1 MHSPFAM
8 NNSNICERCGY
19 VTLRR
24 AELKVHCNR
33 KHTCKPL
40 LSNICIEDV
49 IKNHWPQDKQP
60 IQCNGCN
67 NRFTTIQNMKRH
79 QSCCKHTKAHMIEII
94 TADSIDELA
103 AANAASDLAIAN
115 LNAAKLAVAK
125 TAADLAIANLDSAKL
140 AAAKTAADLAAIKNV
155 LNVHTASTINI
166 TNNNTTTNN
175 NTMIINIAPF
185 GVWKE
190 GHMQHII
197 DNRPFMINCIKN
209 KGVGICD
216 LLRKMHFDEEYPENC
231 NIRKPLKK
239 EAFIDNHN
247 GGRWVTDL
255 PDKVLQKIVHE
266 IGCVLMEFLNANVKH
281 RINDRILKSFM
292 REVGIAMDWDL
303 DASEYELD
311 YNDEINETT
320 RTKTHQK
327 MMQLINKCIYEE
339 TQKADQNLTKITVA
353 S

>member
-1 MHSPFAM
+1 M
-8 NNSNICERCGY
+8 NVSNVSNMCERCGY
-19 VTLRR
+19 FPLHRT
-24 AELKVHCNR
+24 ELKAHCNR
-33 KHTCKPL
+33 KHTCKPI
-40 LSNICIEDV
+40 LSNINIEDV
-49 IKNHWPQDKQP
+49 VNIHWPQSNQP
-60 IQCNGCN
+60 FQCEGCD
-67 NRFTTIQNMKRH
+67 NRFATKKNMRRH
-79 QSCCKHTKAHMIEII
+79 QSRCKHTKLPII
-94 TADSIDELA
+94 AAASLA
-103 AANAASDLAIAN
+103 AAELAV
-115 LNAAKLAVAK
+115 KLA
-125 TAADLAIANLDSAKL
+125 TAELDAVKSSFI
-140 AAAKTAADLAAIKNV
+140 TAP
-155 LNVHTASTINI
+155 STVQI
-166 TNNNTTTNN
+166 TNNTNNTTN

-303 DASEYELD
+303 DTSEYELD

-320 RTKTHQK
+320 RTKTHQR

-339 TQKADQNLTKITVA
+339 TQKADQKA
-353 S
+353 

>member
-1 MHSPFAM
+1 MGKKIGLFW
-8 NNSNICERCGY
+8 
-19 VTLRR
+19 LRDDFR
-24 AELKVHCNR
+24 
-33 KHTCKPL
+33 
-40 LSNICIEDV
+40 
-49 IKNHWPQDKQP
+49 
-60 IQCNGCN
+60 
-67 NRFTTIQNMKRH
+67 TTKKTDENDD
-79 QSCCKHTKAHMIEII
+79 EIAFKI
-94 TADSIDELA
+94 A
-103 AANAASDLAIAN
+103 AAK
-115 LNAAKLAVAK
+115 LNAAKLA
-125 TAADLAIANLDSAKL
+125 TELAAIELN
-140 AAAKTAADLAAIKNV
+140 AAKTAVKIAAAKSSLIQKQRA
-155 LNVHTASTINI
+155 TTI
-166 TNNNTTTNN
+166 TNNNTINNTNNNTTN

-303 DASEYELD
+303 DTSEYELD

-320 RTKTHQK
+320 RTKTHQR

-339 TQKADQNLTKITVA
+339 TQKADQKT
-353 S
+353 